1 MIPVS
6 PMLFTLCYSSCYP
19 PRVPGFPTGN
29 LLSNLQ
35 DRPFIL
41 QLSSLSKGES
51 AAAPAR
57 SVSTGEEKLHLT
69 GKGRRIIQKRSS
81 VPDPEGTAERKNA
94 KQSTEEGGIPIFFPI
109 KLVIHRSCN

>member
-1 MIPVS
+1 MIPIS
-6 PMLFTLCYSSCYP
+6 PMLFTLRYNFCYP

-57 SVSTGEEKLHLT
+57 SVSTGEEKLHLLI

-81 VPDPEGTAERKNA
+81 VPDPEGTAERKHA
-94 KQSTEEGGIPIFFPI
+94 KQST
-109 KLVIHRSCN
+109 